1 MGHFQFLKQKKFYF
15 NLLIILLLCIVLFWL
30 AFILLDK
37 YTRHDKVYNMP
48 NLIGR
53 NYKEVQ
59 KEYSRDFHF
68 ILIDSVYPKGQ
79 EPGSIIR
86 QDPLPDSKVK
96 KGRNVYYIIVA
107 ENPEQVEMPN
117 LKNLSLRQAIGTLES
132 KGLEIEWL
140 QFENYFAKNAIIDQL
155 YQGSSIEP
163 GTIINKGSGI
173 VLRVGKGDKAKNIA
187 VPNLI
192 GRSASDAKR
201 LLHMAGLNLKEQ
213 FFEDSDSLE
222 YQCISKMMPGPSS
235 PSVPAGTEITLWFR
249 SNRKFNFDKQMDE
262 LLKEDSIFNHPV
274 IVDTLFEND
283 TIVNDPIETTDYEY
297 EDDF

>member
-1 MGHFQFLKQKKFYF
+1 MGHFQFLKQKKFYV

-79 EPGSIIR
+79 EPGSIIQ

-187 VPNLI
+187 IPNLI
-192 GRSASDAKR
+192 GKPESDAKR

-235 PSVPAGTEITLWFR
+235 PAVPAGTEITLWFR
-249 SNRKFNFDKQMDE
+249 SNRKFNFDKQMNE
-262 LLKEDSIFNHPV
+262 LLKEDSILNRPV
-274 IVDTLFEND
+274 IVDTLFGND